1 MDSTFH
7 RSAGNGRFPVTR
19 QEQLRLLADPRTRH
33 LAKPAPGQDPDLE
46 RMLARVEST
55 RRHRLSIA
63 ALFLGLVGMGAGGR
77 R

>member
-1 MDSTFH
+1 MDSNFH
-7 RSAGNGRFPVTR
+7 RPAGNGRFPANR

-33 LAKPAPGQDPDLE
+33 LAMPAPGQDPELE

-63 ALFLGLVGMGAGGR
+63 ALLLGLMGMGAGGR